1 MAIVDAGQ
9 LADGSE
15 IGADLC
21 IVGAGAAGITLA
33 MEFADTNT
41 RVCLLES
48 GNYRP
53 DPTTQGL
60 YDLESVGHPM
70 REDFI
75 SRARQ
80 FGGSCNLWAGRIMRM
95 SPIDFEPR
103 DWVSDSGWPIRYS
116 DLEPYYARAEE
127 VLRVPP
133 HRRFSAVAAIPDIER
148 SERRLFEAGDLAP
161 TVALWGTKPMRFAKV
176 NRAALQRSRNISV
189 YLHANVTEIVPV
201 ENGTEI
207 ERLIVR
213 TLDGRE
219 FIARAR
225 TIVLAC
231 GGLENARLLLVSG
244 RRHPRGIGND
254 HDLVGRYFM
263 EHPRALYGRIRV
275 KDGVSLPYLTGIALA
290 EGKVQLGVALSERE
304 QRAAG
309 VLNGYVSLEPAMS
322 EMAARQYGR
331 SMSVAKMI
339 VRRGYDRSE
348 AASHVDTTNIRELIY
363 QLTPKEI
370 MPHWLYRPY
379 AWLKRRAR
387 KRLRIGH
394 LTLINFCEQA
404 PNRASRVT
412 LGAERDV
419 LGVNKLVVDWRVG
432 EAERRTVVQLHEAI
446 GRAVE
451 RAGIGAM
458 EVGADDPDDMHFTDA
473 SHHMG
478 TTRMGDDPKAAV
490 VDHNCRMHGVRNLYI
505 AGSSVF
511 PTSGHAN
518 PTLTIIALTLRLAE
532 HLKAEASRTL

>member
-1 MAIVDAGQ
+1 
-9 LADGSE
+9 
-15 IGADLC
+15 
-21 IVGAGAAGITLA
+21 
-33 MEFADTNT
+33 
-41 RVCLLES
+41 
-48 GNYRP
+48 
-53 DPTTQGL
+53 
-60 YDLESVGHPM
+60 
-70 REDFI
+70 
-75 SRARQ
+75 
-80 FGGSCNLWAGRIMRM
+80 
-95 SPIDFEPR
+95 
-103 DWVSDSGWPIRYS
+103 
-116 DLEPYYARAEE
+116 
-127 VLRVPP
+127 
-133 HRRFSAVAAIPDIER
+133 
-148 SERRLFEAGDLAP
+148 
-161 TVALWGTKPMRFAKV
+161 
-176 NRAALQRSRNISV
+176 
-189 YLHANVTEIVPV
+189 
-201 ENGTEI
+201 
-207 ERLIVR
+207 
-213 TLDGRE
+213 
-219 FIARAR
+219 
-225 TIVLAC
+225 
-231 GGLENARLLLVSG
+231 
-244 RRHPRGIGND
+244 
-254 HDLVGRYFM
+254 
-263 EHPRALYGRIRV
+263 
-275 KDGVSLPYLTGIALA
+275 
-290 EGKVQLGVALSERE
+290 
-304 QRAAG
+304 
-309 VLNGYVSLEPAMS
+309 
-322 EMAARQYGR
+322 
-331 SMSVAKMI
+331 MSVAKMI